1 MSKSKADKQAQNNPL
16 ETGETKPPE
25 EGAANPPETG
35 ETKPPEGEGTKPPEG
50 EAKSRKPTVADRLVK
65 EGLAEKQSYNV
76 PGPGGTK
83 VKRSRYILS
92 PLGAALAGFNG
103 WALNREISEA
113 DFEAGEK
120 AFKAKKAGA
129 VVVKKL
135 AGKGGK

>member
-1 MSKSKADKQAQNNPL
+1 MSKSKADKQAQSNPP

-25 EGAANPPETG
+25 EGAANPPVGGETNSPETG
-35 ETKPPEGEGTKPPEG
+35 ETKPPEG

-65 EGLAEKQSYNV
+65 EGLAEKQAYNV
-76 PGPGGTK
+76 PGPDGTK
-83 VKRSRYILS
+83 VKRSRFILS

-103 WALNREISEA
+103 WALNREITEA
-113 DFEAGEK
+113 EYAAGEK